1 MKLNKKRKLK
11 VLIMFCMTFTA
22 NLRHCA
28 VTACLVP
35 LCSVYGLAITTI
47 EGIGSTKTKLHPL
60 QVCNIK
66 LNLTMKM
73 TKSINIL

>member
-1 MKLNKKRKLK
+1 MKRKKKLK
-11 VLIMFCMTFTA
+11 VLIMFRTTFTA
-22 NLRHCA
+22 NLRHSA

-35 LCSVYGLAITTI
+35 LCSMNGLAITTI

-73 TKSINIL
+73 NKSINTRKP